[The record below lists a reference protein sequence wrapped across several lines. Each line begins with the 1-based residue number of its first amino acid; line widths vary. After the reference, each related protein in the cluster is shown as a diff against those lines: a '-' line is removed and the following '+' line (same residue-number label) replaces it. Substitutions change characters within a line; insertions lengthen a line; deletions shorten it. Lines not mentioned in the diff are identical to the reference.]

1 MRQVTFNTP
10 VLKIEGLSVKFD
22 VIPVSNSLAV
32 LLGDKN
38 KASIVQQ
45 LHYWGLKGYG
55 EVIDGVRWIYKSIK
69 EWISEVFPTLT
80 PWQMGKLMS
89 QLVELRVV
97 RREKLFTK
105 HHEIKHDDPYWHPK
119 NQTYYYSLNTER
131 LQELADNYQLS
142 QEEALSL
149 ENPVFE
155 KTQILSKQEI
165 LDTKYSDC
173 AKNTTNT
180 TSIENIT
187 NKPHSQAGGKISQ
200 NNKLEIQE
208 ENQEERTYQ
217 ASELGSDG
225 LSSLIGTY
233 EVNKT
238 LEEETDLGQQILKE
252 EEVFR
257 DVDEKIN
264 IKSKDTNCQDTDT
277 SEPDERELNTTAT
290 QPQKTPKGT
299 KSRRKE
305 VFALWS
311 SPEQR
316 ERFRKDVTA
325 AIASGVGRAR
335 NITAL
340 VAHVMNEVRQGH
352 SHTYWEEWIA
362 EKPIGSSE
370 KQEWEAS
377 TGKPYPKFVEYL
389 LEKLI
394 YPQESREQALFR
406 VGKILSDRERAEL
419 YWRDFKRNIEALRQ
433 QSEQME
439 REGKTPTVP
448 TWFVDRVDV
457 SVERA
462 SESAQKVTQLTPNQ
476 RDWIEEK
483 LPESEKLI
491 SGMNCPLLPPAEEV
505 TVEDTAEEGPSP
517 GVSPGIYAPRDEDLE
532 FCFDDFITLDYLEHQ
547 ARKIAANSGLIG
559 ILLPDF
565 RAAFSQAN
573 SAQRERIRS
582 VISSIYPDLLN
593 LI

>member
-1 MRQVTFNTP
+1 MTSISTNDNILRFETLQT
-10 VLKIEGLSVKFD
+10 KFD
-22 VIPVSNSLAV
+22 LGIVSNSLIA
-32 LLGDKN
+32 LLGSYEE
-38 KASIVQQ
+38 ARIIQQ
-45 LHYWGLKGYG
+45 LHYWMVKGYG
-55 EVIDGVRWIYKSIK
+55 KIIDGLRWIYKPIK
-69 EWISEVFPTLT
+69 EWIEEVFPSASSWRIRKAIVSLES
-80 PWQMGKLMS
+80 KNIL
-89 QLVELRVV
+89 LKEHLYH
-97 RREKLFTK
+97 E
-105 HHEIKHDDPYWHPK
+105 HHGHNFAPK
-119 NQTYYYSLNTER
+119 NRTYYYSLNYEGLEEFARQYTQQAEAR
-131 LQELADNYQLS
+131 PAHGEPSSPSFLAETRSIVRFVNDTNQFCES
-142 QEEALSL
+142 SKKRFF
-149 ENPVFE
+149 P
-155 KTQILSKQEI
+155 LSKNK
-165 LDTKYSDC
+165 TK
-173 AKNTTNT
+173 N

-187 NKPHSQAGGKISQ
+187 NNKTHPQAGGKISQ
-200 NNKLEIQE
+200 NDKLEKNQE
-208 ENQEERTYQ
+208 EN
-217 ASELGSDG
+217 
-225 LSSLIGTY
+225 LSSTFEL
-233 EVNKT
+233 NPT
-238 LEEETDLGQQILKE
+238 LEEETNLSQQILKE
-252 EEVFR
+252 EAISP

-264 IKSKDTNCQDTDT
+264 IKNKYTNEFVTSDELLATDDR
-277 SEPDERELNTTAT
+277 PR
-290 QPQKTPKGT
+290 KTPRGT
-299 KSRRKE
+299 RSKRKE
-305 VFALWS
+305 AFALWN
-311 SPEQR
+311 SPQQR

-406 VGKILSDRERAEL
+406 VGKILSDREQAEL

-439 REGKTPTVP
+439 QEGKTPTVP

-476 RDWIEEK
+476 RDWLEEK

-491 SGMNCPLLPPAEEV
+491 SGMNCPLLPPAEEI
-505 TVEDTAEEGPSP
+505 TPE
-517 GVSPGIYAPRDEDLE
+517 DEDLE
-532 FCFDDFITLDYLEHQ
+532 FCFDGITLEYLENQ
-547 ARKIAANSGLIG
+547 ARKIASLPGLVG

-565 RAAFSQAN
+565 RAAMSQAN
-573 SAQRERIRS
+573 SAQREKIRS